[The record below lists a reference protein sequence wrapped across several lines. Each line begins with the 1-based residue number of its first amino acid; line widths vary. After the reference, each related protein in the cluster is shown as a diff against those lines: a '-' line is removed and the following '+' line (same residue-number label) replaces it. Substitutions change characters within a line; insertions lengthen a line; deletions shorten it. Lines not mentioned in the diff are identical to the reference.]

1 MAKKLFYLP
10 LEPYIERYT
19 YFMSSVDGWAERN
32 FKKHN
37 VTYVRVDGET
47 LGDSINT
54 GKVLD
59 ANGRCYFALSQ
70 MQKLVKL
77 INDGEVKDD
86 DVIYVEDFWHPG
98 IESLFYIR
106 HLTGIKFKIG
116 TFLHAQSVDN
126 SDFAYDMREW
136 IRPLEQGYGKGYDY
150 IMVCSDILRQLC
162 IDAGVGSEDNIF
174 TVGLP
179 YNSDCLIEQLKDMGF
194 NDNQEKENYVIFSSR
209 FDKEKNPLFFL
220 ELVRQCPDI
229 NFVLVNPRK
238 GPITKDQGICE
249 ALDKTLSECKNL
261 TVLSTRNKLDYY
273 NALAK
278 AKVQFNCANQD
289 WVSWTLLEAVKFNCL
304 PLYPIWKD
312 FPVELQDNQKYL
324 YGYKDVEAAKTKLQ
338 RLMSEE
344 CKFDKAELNYIVEK
358 HDNSWTKYLEIMKL
372 I

>member
-136 IRPLEQGYGKGYDY
+136 IRPLEQGYGKG
-150 IMVCSDILRQLC
+150 
-162 IDAGVGSEDNIF
+162 
-174 TVGLP
+174 
-179 YNSDCLIEQLKDMGF
+179 
-194 NDNQEKENYVIFSSR
+194 
-209 FDKEKNPLFFL
+209 
-220 ELVRQCPDI
+220 
-229 NFVLVNPRK
+229 
-238 GPITKDQGICE
+238 
-249 ALDKTLSECKNL
+249 
-261 TVLSTRNKLDYY
+261 
-273 NALAK
+273 
-278 AKVQFNCANQD
+278 NQD
-289 WVSWTLLEAVKFNCL
+289 SRSFRQTFDL
-304 PLYPIWKD
+304 PCYRAQQTGRGSSPRRSRWWEYYPK
-312 FPVELQDNQKYL
+312 
-324 YGYKDVEAAKTKLQ
+324 
-338 RLMSEE
+338 
-344 CKFDKAELNYIVEK
+344 
-358 HDNSWTKYLEIMKL
+358 
-372 I
+372 